1 MNIKHI
7 ILGLAATA
15 LLAGCGGNASSNSNS
30 NASSSSNSNGS
41 SSSNSSSSTSEPAP
55 TEDELKK
62 KHGITPV
69 VDEENNTLTYG
80 LYPQTHVSDTKTIAA
95 LDALTTKE
103 KNGWYYYNYEYYVK
117 SSASPCS
124 EDYKFSDGT
133 TIVNKTEYWF
143 KCELI
148 TWKILTNNNGNYSLY
163 SNSILDVHRYD
174 DGFNSYKESEIRN
187 WLNNDF
193 FLTAFNLGASCI
205 SDVTVDNSSST
216 TDTLNSNPNKYACDN
231 TFDKIYMLS
240 FKDYLNGDYGFPSD
254 RKNASS
260 TRTCKPTDYALAKN
274 CSQTDNYSTYW
285 TRSPASAHSTK
296 AWIVQYDGQVLDTTT
311 VGTSSIG
318 VRPALTLNF

>member
-7 ILGLAATA
+7 ILGLAATV

-30 NASSSSNSNGS
+30 NSSSTSNGS
-41 SSSNSSSSTSEPAP
+41 SSSNSSSSTSESGP
-55 TEDELKK
+55 TEEELKK

-69 VDEENNTLTYG
+69 FDEENDTLTYG

-148 TWKILTNNNGNYSLY
+148 TWNVLNNTGDGYTIY
-163 SNSILDVHRYD
+163 SNALLDVRRYD
-174 DGFNSYKESEIRN
+174 DGYNGYKDSEIRK
-187 WLNNDF
+187 WLNYDF
-193 FLTAFNLGASCI
+193 YLTAFNLSGKCI
-205 SDVTVDNSSST
+205 LDTTVDNSSST
-216 TDTLNSNPNKYACDN
+216 TDTLNSDPNNYACDN
-231 TFDKIYMLS
+231 TYDKIFTLC
-240 FKDYLNGDYGFPSD
+240 FKDYLNGEFGFPSD
-254 RKNASS
+254 RNNASS
-260 TRTCKPTDYALAKN
+260 ARQAKPTDYALAKN
-274 CSQTDNYSTYW
+274 CYQSNGYASYW
-285 TRSPASAHSTK
+285 TRSPSSAESTK
-296 AWIVQYDGQVLDTTT
+296 AWYVQYDGKVADTST
-311 VGTSSIG
+311 VETSNFG
-318 VRPALTLNF
+318 VRPAFNIKL